1 MIHHMIMTADEAI
14 EKLKSGNKRY
24 LLMNSNSGNV
34 SATLRKFTYEHGQHP
49 HAIIVTCSDSRV
61 IPETIFSA
69 GLGELFV
76 IRVAGIEYAA
86 GHLGSP
92 VVVVL
97 GHTHCGAVDAA
108 INSDPEG
115 YIKFITDEIKLAIGD
130 ETDDYKACCL
140 NVKRSVAL
148 IEHSLDIQQIEEQ
161 EGLRVVGAMY
171 HIEDGS
177 VEFL

>member
-14 EKLKSGNKRY
+14 EKLKSGNMRY

-34 SATLRKFTYEHGQHP
+34 SAALRKFTYEHGQHP

-76 IRVAGIEYAA
+76 IRVAGNVIDDHQLGSIEYAA

-108 INSDPEG
+108 INSDQGILSLLQMRLSWRSVMKPM
-115 YIKFITDEIKLAIGD
+115 ITKLA
-130 ETDDYKACCL
+130 
-140 NVKRSVAL
+140 V
-148 IEHSLDIQQIEEQ
+148 
-161 EGLRVVGAMY
+161 
-171 HIEDGS
+171 
-177 VEFL
+177 